1 MSKVFGLTERYT
13 LMREGTTRFVV
24 RYGIKPYDEKNS
36 TWYEVYF
43 NKKEH
48 PVVTTE
54 DIKQVILADIDEC
67 TKEAI
72 IGGFVWN
79 KKPVW
84 LSLENQSN
92 FATAEHRAA
101 TVGDN
106 LPHKEKIGEQEDG
119 SPVYYTF
126 ETAAELTD
134 FWNACQD
141 HINACRNAGWELKDS
156 IDWSD
161 YEAYFPVGEQS

>member
-1 MSKVFGLTERYT
+1 MNKVYGRKECYFPVRQDS
-13 LMREGTTRFVV
+13 TRTVV
-24 RYGIKPYDEKNS
+24 SYNVEQVDENNS

-54 DIKQVILADIDEC
+54 DIRQAILADIDEC
-67 TKEAI
+67 TKQDI

-79 KKPVW
+79 GEPVW

-101 TVGDN
+101 TTGDN

-119 SPVYYTF
+119 TPVYHTF
-126 ETAAELTD
+126 ETAAELTA

-141 HINACRNAGWELKDS
+141 HIDACRRAGWEMKDS

-161 YEAYFPVGEQS
+161 YLVFFPVTS

>member
-1 MSKVFGLTERYT
+1 MSKVFGLTKRYT
-13 LMREGTTRFVV
+13 PLREETTRIVA
-24 RYGIKPYDEKNS
+24 RYGKEQYDDKNS

-43 NKKEH
+43 NKNQY
-48 PVVTTE
+48 PVVTLE
-54 DIKQVILADIDEC
+54 DIKEAILADIDEC

-72 IGGFVWN
+72 IGSFMWN
-79 KKPVW
+79 EKPVW

-101 TVGDN
+101 TTGDN
-106 LPHKEKIGEQEDG
+106 LPYKEKIGEQEDG
-119 SPVYYTF
+119 SPVYHTF
-126 ETAAELTD
+126 ETAAELTA

-141 HINACRNAGWELKDS
+141 HIDAYRRAGWELKDS

-161 YEAYFPVGEQS
+161 YEAYFPVSEQS

>member
-1 MSKVFGLTERYT
+1 MSKTFGLTERYT
-13 LMREGTTRFVV
+13 LFKNETTRIVV
-24 RYGIKPYDEKNS
+24 RYGQEKYDEKNS

-43 NKKEH
+43 NKKEY

-54 DIKQVILADIDEC
+54 DIKQAILADIDEC
-67 TKEAI
+67 TKESI

-79 KKPVW
+79 EKPVW

-92 FATAEHRAA
+92 FATAERRAV
-101 TVGDN
+101 TTGDN

-119 SPVYYTF
+119 TPIYHTF
-126 ETAAELTD
+126 ETASELTA

-141 HINACRNAGWELKDS
+141 HIDKCRRAGWELKDG
-156 IDWSD
+156 IDWNQ
-161 YEAYFPVGEQS
+161 YVIPE